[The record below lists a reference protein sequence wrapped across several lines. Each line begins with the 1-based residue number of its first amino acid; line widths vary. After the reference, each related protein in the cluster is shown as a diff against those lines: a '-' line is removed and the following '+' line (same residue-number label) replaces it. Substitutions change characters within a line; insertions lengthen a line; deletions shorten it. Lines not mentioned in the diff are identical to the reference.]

1 MLSPTEIYDNVEALV
16 TRRPDRA
23 SFGLELMDAVG
34 APRATITKL
43 RAEAAGGGS
52 FAWTRMLRFAL
63 VDKGT
68 TVPSIEAMRAEEEA
82 KPKARRSRIVI
93 AYDGDAIAICDTKVG
108 DEQRLSLDALA
119 YEADILFPLGG
130 HERHVPDPERLAD
143 IRATKHLSRLFD
155 AVRDANPGWKGEAD
169 RHALNVFM
177 ARVMF
182 CLFSDDVGIFE
193 KDAFQTA
200 VEQSTRA
207 DGGDL
212 QDFLAG
218 AFAHM
223 DLEPE
228 KAKAQPVR
236 GWSKLPYVNG
246 DLFRDPLQ
254 VPALDGR
261 CRRHLLDCARLDWR
275 LINPDIFG
283 SMLQAVVDPAKR
295 GELGMH
301 YTSAANIMKVLR
313 PILLDDLTAELER
326 AKSNKLKL
334 RAFLKRLAA
343 VRVFDPACGSGN
355 FLILAYKAMREFERL
370 AFRHLGELPH
380 EVVRLDAFYGIEIDD
395 FACQAARLGLWI
407 AQYQM
412 DKLAEADLGQTRKF
426 LPLNQAG
433 RITCRN
439 AAEIDWL
446 SVCPA
451 AEGGE
456 TVVVGNPQF
465 RGSSY
470 WSAGQKADMARVFKG
485 RVKNWGNLDYV
496 TLWFAKAR
504 DYALAT
510 DTPFGFVAT
519 NSIVQGV
526 QVPELW
532 PHLLK
537 DLEIRFAYRSFKWSN
552 LAVRNAGVTC
562 VIVGMGRRSNLP
574 KRLFDG
580 DTVGDVEVIGPYLAP
595 GTTAIVAKTSK
606 PLAHDL
612 KPMVF
617 GNKPTDGGNL
627 LLDRHERDALLLAHP
642 EAERFVRRL
651 YGSQELM
658 KGIERYCLWVAD
670 EEVEEAIAIPE
681 LARRFV
687 AVARDRTK
695 EDASEI
701 SKSFADKPHRFLQR
715 AGAAT
720 SHTIMVP
727 AITSEDRGWLPVAV
741 MDHRNIINNK
751 IYGFFDGAIWQAAV
765 LSSRLHRLWL
775 ETVGGKLEERPS
787 YSNHLVWNTFPV
799 PKLSEQRKTDLEEHW
814 WEIDRTRKEAG
825 FGRTLG
831 DLYAPKTMPS
841 DLRRAHE
848 YLDETMETIFG
859 SRRYRSDADRI
870 EHLLQLYEQATTKEN
885 AR

>member
-16 TRRPDRA
+16 ARRPDRA
-23 SFGLELMDAVG
+23 GFGLDLMDAVG

-43 RAEAAGGGS
+43 RAEAGGSGS

-63 VDKGT
+63 VDKGA
-68 TVPSIEAMRAEEEA
+68 TVSSIEAMRAEEEA
-82 KPKARRSRIVI
+82 KPKARRARIVI
-93 AYDGDAIAICDTKVG
+93 AYDGGAIAIRDTNVG

-155 AVRDANPGWKGEAD
+155 AVRDANPGWKGESD

-193 KDAFQTA
+193 KDAFQTV
-200 VEQSTRA
+200 VEQSKA
-207 DGGDL
+207 DGTDL
-212 QDFLAG
+212 QHFLAG

-223 DLEPE
+223 HLEPE
-228 KAKAQPVR
+228 KAKERPVR

-246 DLFRDPLQ
+246 DLFRDALA
-254 VPALDGR
+254 VPSLDGR

-283 SMLQAVVDPAKR
+283 SMLQAVVDPDKR

-313 PILLDDLTAELER
+313 PILLDHLTLELER
-326 AKSNKLKL
+326 AKNNKLKL

-395 FACQAARLGLWI
+395 FACQAARIGLWI

-433 RITCRN
+433 RITCGN
-439 AAEIDWL
+439 AARIDW
-446 SVCPA
+446 SEVCPPEA
-451 AEGGE
+451 GCE
-456 TVVVGNPQF
+456 TIVVGNPQF

-470 WSAGQKADMARVFKG
+470 WSAGQKADMARVFNG

-510 DTPFGFVAT
+510 EAPFAFVAT

-532 PHLLK
+532 PHLLEN
-537 DLEIRFAYRSFKWSN
+537 LEIRFAYRSFKWSN
-552 LAVRNAGVTC
+552 LAARNAGVTC
-562 VIVGMGRRSNLP
+562 VIVGMGRPGNAP

-606 PLAHDL
+606 PIALDL
-612 KPMVF
+612 EPMTR
-617 GNKPTDGGNL
+617 GNQPTDGGNL
-627 LLDRHERDALLLAHP
+627 ILNRNERDALLLAHP
-642 EAERFVRRL
+642 EAAHFIRPL

-658 KGIERYCLWVAD
+658 KGIERYCLWVAL
-670 EEVEEAIAIPE
+670 V
-681 LARRFV
+681 
-687 AVARDRTK
+687 
-695 EDASEI
+695 
-701 SKSFADKPHRFLQR
+701 H
-715 AGAAT
+715 G
-720 SHTIMVP
+720 
-727 AITSEDRGWLPVAV
+727 
-741 MDHRNIINNK
+741 
-751 IYGFFDGAIWQAAV
+751 
-765 LSSRLHRLWL
+765 
-775 ETVGGKLEERPS
+775 PS
-787 YSNHLVWNTFPV
+787 
-799 PKLSEQRKTDLEEHW
+799 
-814 WEIDRTRKEAG
+814 G
-825 FGRTLG
+825 
-831 DLYAPKTMPS
+831 
-841 DLRRAHE
+841 
-848 YLDETMETIFG
+848 
-859 SRRYRSDADRI
+859 
-870 EHLLQLYEQATTKEN
+870 
-885 AR
+885 